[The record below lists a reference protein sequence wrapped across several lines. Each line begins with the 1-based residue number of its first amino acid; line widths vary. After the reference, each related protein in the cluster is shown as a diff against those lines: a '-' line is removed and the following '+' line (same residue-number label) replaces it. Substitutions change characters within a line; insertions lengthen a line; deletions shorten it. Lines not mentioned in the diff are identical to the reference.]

1 MKNTLNNKTKKI
13 ITAILLC
20 MLLFSAAIFISSCK
34 SEGFVFTCNIKDGA
48 VYEVKNPA
56 FDITVYYR
64 GNVCGIAVK
73 CNDRPVAPSEDGKYV
88 AELKAG
94 KNVISVTAVYGDK
107 SDGATYAVY
116 YEEKDFEIVT
126 DLAEKKIVNGRM
138 DFSAKAF
145 CNGEETSLA
154 VLFGGE
160 RLQGNNGVYSCGLKN
175 GYNEFEFIAGIG
187 SASCTEK
194 QTVYFGKFR
203 LNTTLKSGETDK
215 NTVEFRAVASYDN
228 EICKVNVTVNGEE
241 LTTDKNSFAYVFP
254 ASGEYEFC
262 LTATTEKAEY
272 SEYYTLTYCDLPP
285 YFDILTFENGKVC
298 KGELYS
304 FDVAAKNGLGK
315 KMPDSSIVF
324 SADFNADDGTDN
336 FEALDGGEIYKLW
349 SDDVKTSYALKFNAG
364 KYKNAF
370 GKKTVL
376 RVTATYGEKS
386 VYKDFEITYVGADE
400 DGKIGKVTLSIEA
413 FTIGCGYLLAP
424 LSVDVYSGENFAT
437 YLCSIIEN
445 NGWTYSYTGE
455 VKNGFYLAS
464 IGGLDL
470 TGNAIDKNL
479 LSRMRQNGENIFAT
493 SISARDDGKYNLGE
507 FDFASGSGWMYSVN
521 GVFPNYGFSNYY
533 PQDGDVIRLQFTL
546 CLGKDL
552 GGSDA
557 IGFGGK
563 NYVDKLTD
571 YGKISAL
578 AADIAANSYYGKG
591 EEKLLSEF
599 DKIAVWNA
607 DETTVEIAYTELKK
621 YYFDNF

>member
-20 MLLFSAAIFISSCK
+20 MLLFSAALFVSSCK
-34 SEGFVFTCNIKDGA
+34 SEDFVFTCDIKDGA
-48 VYEVKNPA
+48 VYDVKNPA
-56 FDITVYYR
+56 FDITVYYG
-64 GNVCGIAVK
+64 GNVCDITVK
-73 CNDRPVAPSEDGKYV
+73 CNDQPLTKNGDGKYV
-88 AELKAG
+88 AELISG

-107 SDGATYAVY
+107 SDGATYTVY
-116 YEEKDFEIVT
+116 YEEKNFEITT
-126 DLAEKKIVNGRM
+126 DLAEKKIINGGVE
-138 DFSAKAF
+138 FFAKAL

-160 RLQGNNGVYSCGLKN
+160 RLQGNNGVYSCMLKN
-175 GYNEFEFIAGIG
+175 GDNEFDFIARNG
-187 SASCTEK
+187 SASFTKK
-194 QTVYFGKFR
+194 QTVYYGAFR

-215 NTVEFRAVASYDN
+215 NTVEFRAVASYDD
-228 EICKVNVTVNGEE
+228 EICPVTATVNGEE
-241 LTTDKNSFAYVFP
+241 LTADKNSFVYVFP
-254 ASGEYEFC
+254 ESGEYEFC
-262 LTATTEKAEY
+262 LTAATEKAEY

-298 KGELYS
+298 KGDLYS

-315 KMPDSSIVF
+315 KMPDSSVTF
-324 SADFNADDGTDN
+324 SADFNADDGVDN
-336 FEALDGGEIYKLW
+336 FEALDGGEISKVW
-349 SDDVKTSYALKFNAG
+349 SDAVKTSYALKFTAG
-364 KYKNAF
+364 KYKKAF
-370 GKKTVL
+370 GKKTIL

-386 VYKDFEITYVGADE
+386 IYKDFEITYVGADE
-400 DGKIGKVTLSIEA
+400 DGKIGNVTLSVEA

-424 LSVDVYSGENFAT
+424 LSVDVYAGENFAA
-437 YLCSIIEN
+437 YLCRIIEN

-455 VKNGFYLAS
+455 IKSGFYLAS

-479 LSRMRQNGENIFAT
+479 LSRMQEDGEKIFAT
-493 SISARDDGKYNLGE
+493 SISPRDNGKYNLGE

-533 PQDGDVIRLQFTL
+533 PQDGDVVRVQFTL

-557 IGFGGK
+557 VGFGGK

-578 AADIAANSYYGKG
+578 AADIRANSYYGKG
-591 EEKLLSEF
+591 EEKLLSELS
-599 DKIAVWNA
+599 KIAVWNA
-607 DETTVEIAYTELKK
+607 DETTVKTAYDELKK
-621 YYFDNF
+621 YYFDE